1 MNDNLGE
8 TELCRRRLLW
18 RAMHRGLRE
27 LDLIIGGFAQQRL
40 PAMSERELEEFEAI
54 VASPDSDLQAWL
66 LGSVPVPQERLTA
79 TMAAVLA
86 FRPGRGVPS
95 GAK

>member
-8 TELCRRRLLW
+8 TELRRRRLLW

-40 PAMSERELEEFEAI
+40 PAMSERELVEFEAI
-54 VASPDSDLQAWL
+54 VATPDSDLQDWL
-66 LGSVPVPQERLTA
+66 LGNVPVPRERLTA

-86 FRPGRGVPS
+86 FRPGCGVPS

>member
-8 TELCRRRLLW
+8 TELRRRRLLW

-27 LDLIIGGFAQQRL
+27 LDLVIGGFAQRRL
-40 PAMSERELEEFEAI
+40 PAMSESELAEFEAI
-54 VASPDSDLQAWL
+54 VASPDSDLQDWI
-66 LGSVPVPQERLTA
+66 LGGVPVPPERLTA

-86 FRPGRGVPS
+86 YRPDC
-95 GAK
+95 GAPPGAR